1 MSRVMTLIAAV
12 SILSII
18 RFGPVIAGGAG
29 GARTPTG
36 IETPKRTSE
45 SRVYQNT
52 FFIQVDPNNT
62 VTRCAGNGYM
72 KSTCYIYPSQ
82 WWNAWSYVGSYTPGR
97 TKQVSTLLKM
107 VPLDPNEEGYAE
119 IAFAWT
125 TPAWSNLHP
134 GKPPLPGIITDG
146 DIEDRFIARLPF
158 RTVHLQI
165 DSEPEY
171 VSYRHQ
177 IQQYSPEWLAIAVR
191 GFNFKVL
198 TGRMMYETEPQGTI
212 MGQLDEARIREIVL
226 QVIKENPE
234 FIQKS
239 LVDHAGTKRI
249 EDQQQQLEISF
260 KNRIT
265 DIQAGSSPTRGPED
279 ADITIFAFQD
289 FECPYSQRGAATL
302 ESLLKEYAGKARLV
316 FKNRPQTFHK
326 QAAAAAKAALAAHK
340 QGRFWEYH
348 DLLFKNYRALGENV
362 FVKLAKELNLDIEQF
377 NTDRNSKTIEQ
388 QLNADIAEAQKH
400 NFRGTPTFVINGVVV
415 AGAQPQSYFE
425 NVIKRLL
432 EH

>member
-1 MSRVMTLIAAV
+1 MHLVLAI

-18 RFGPVIAGGAG
+18 IFNPVIAGGAG
-29 GARTPTG
+29 GARTPANVSA
-36 IETPKRTSE
+36 PKRTPQ
-45 SRVYQNT
+45 SRMHQNT
-52 FFIQVDPNNT
+52 FFLQVDPNNT

-72 KSTCYIYPSQ
+72 KSTCYVYPSQ
-82 WWNAWSYVGSYTPGR
+82 WWKAWSYVGPYTPGR
-97 TKQVSTLLKM
+97 TKQVSALLKI

-125 TPAWSNLHP
+125 TPAWSNLYSD
-134 GKPPLPGIITDG
+134 KPPLPGIITDEN
-146 DIEDRFIARLPF
+146 IENRFIARIPF

-165 DSEPEY
+165 GCEPEY
-171 VSYRHQ
+171 ISYRHQ
-177 IQQYSPEWLAIAVR
+177 IQQHSPEWLAIAVR

-198 TGRMMYETEPQGTI
+198 TGRMMYETEPRQTM

-226 QVIKENPE
+226 QVIRENPE
-234 FIQKS
+234 FIQNV
-239 LVDHAGTKRI
+239 LDDHARAKRI
-249 EDQQQQLEISF
+249 EDQRRQLEISF

-265 DIQAGSSPTRGPED
+265 DIQVGSSPTRGPED

-302 ESLLKEYAGKARLV
+302 EPLLKEYAGKARIV

-348 DLLFKNYRALGENV
+348 DLLFKNYRALGENI
-362 FVKLAKELNLDIEQF
+362 FVKLAKELNLDIERF
-377 NTDRNSKTIEQ
+377 NADRKSKTIEQ
-388 QLNADIAEAQKH
+388 QLSADIAEAQKH
-400 NFRGTPTFVINGVVV
+400 NFRGTPTFVMNGVVV
-415 AGAQPQSYFE
+415 AGAQSRPYFE

-432 EH
+432 EN